1 LFAKKI
7 TELPSSFHG
16 YAVKEHN
23 VTSNHYC
30 YGFKL
35 PIKVMAKAFP
45 QEPSMWSK
53 LQTKLK
59 RNKLLTTTAARKLT
73 ERDRKELSPAD
84 SEKRQTRS

>member
-1 LFAKKI
+1 
-7 TELPSSFHG
+7 
-16 YAVKEHN
+16 
-23 VTSNHYC
+23 
-30 YGFKL
+30 
-35 PIKVMAKAFP
+35 MAKAFP

-84 SEKRQTRS
+84 SE